1 MDITTDWEY
10 LSTPLHKE
18 KQYPL
23 LSSAKN
29 SGRNNE
35 HSIIM
40 SAKWKKLLAVYLGIK
55 SLLSIIC

>member
-40 SAKWKKLLAVYLGIK
+40 SAKWKKLLAVYLDH
-55 SLLSIIC
+55 